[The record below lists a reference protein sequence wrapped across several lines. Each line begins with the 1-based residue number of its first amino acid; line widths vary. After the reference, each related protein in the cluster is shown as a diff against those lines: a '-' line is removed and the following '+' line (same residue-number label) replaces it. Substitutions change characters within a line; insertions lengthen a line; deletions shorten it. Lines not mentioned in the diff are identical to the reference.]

1 MKRGF
6 TLSETMV
13 AMLVAGVVLAAIMS
27 TFISAQVMMANAMAE
42 SEMAISARSIR
53 EKLLFHVSPTIDGV
67 HYSGMLSGTNSGWV
81 VESGSGY
88 VLMDMPALGSSLSD
102 VRPQSMRLILGQSG
116 SDNYL
121 FNERTPNKDS
131 HAGWL
136 WPGRIPLVESS
147 MLDIVSYDSK
157 GAGTSMDPAD
167 VYRVNLDLSLKVN
180 GPRNSPVVRRDRVVV
195 PLMGRLQPMKDSAG
209 RY

>member
-1 MKRGF
+1 MRRGF

-13 AMLVAGVVLAAIMS
+13 AMLVAGIVLFAIMS
-27 TFISAQVMMANAMAE
+27 TFISSQVMMANAMAE
-42 SEMAISARSIR
+42 SEMAIAARSVR

-88 VLMDMPALGSSLSD
+88 VLMEMPALGTSLSD
-102 VRPQSMRLILGQSG
+102 VRPQSMRLILGESG
-116 SDNYL
+116 SDRYL
-121 FNERTPNKDS
+121 FNERTPDKDS
-131 HAGWL
+131 HVGWL

-147 MLDIVSYDSK
+147 MLDIVSYDSR
-157 GAGTSMDPAD
+157 GSGTSANPAD
-167 VYRVNLDLSLKVN
+167 VYRVNLDLSYKVN
-180 GPRNSPVVRRDRVVV
+180 GPRNLPIIRRERVVV
-195 PLMGRLQPMKDSAG
+195 PLMGRIQPMKDSAG

>member
-1 MKRGF
+1 
-6 TLSETMV
+6 MV

-88 VLMDMPALGSSLSD
+88 VLMDMPAIGSSLSD

-157 GAGTSMDPAD
+157 GFGTSTDPAD